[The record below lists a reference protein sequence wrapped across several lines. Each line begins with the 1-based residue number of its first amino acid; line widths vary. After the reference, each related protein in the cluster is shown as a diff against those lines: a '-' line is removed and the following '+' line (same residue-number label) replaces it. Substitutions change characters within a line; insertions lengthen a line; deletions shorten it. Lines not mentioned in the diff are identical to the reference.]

1 MAYPMFAIWLISR
14 TALLAFTWWVLTQ
27 GAYDSWQ
34 VGLPAILTAI
44 YIYYRLSPPKY
55 TRLSLGGLV
64 IYALCFLKLSITGGI
79 DVAWRTY
86 HPQLPLNPA
95 MIEYPLRLTSLAA
108 RNLFVC
114 TVSLLPGT
122 LSAELG
128 DNILF
133 VHVLDVGRPFKQ
145 ELKIIEDRVAA
156 VFQPQAQV
164 GKPEKR
170 TD

>member
-1 MAYPMFAIWLISR
+1 MAYPMVAIWLISR
-14 TALLAFTWWVLTQ
+14 TAILSCTWWVLTR
-27 GAYDSWQ
+27 GAHDSWQ
-34 VGLPAILTAI
+34 VGLPAILTAVFI
-44 YIYYRLSPPKY
+44 DYRLSPPKGN
-55 TRLSLGGLV
+55 RLSLGGFV
-64 IYALCFLKLSITGGI
+64 VYAFYFLKLSITGGI

-86 HPQLPLNPA
+86 HPRLPLNPK
-95 MIEYPLRLTSLAA
+95 MIAYPLKLTSLSA

>member
-1 MAYPMFAIWLISR
+1 MFAIWLISR
-14 TALLAFTWWVLTQ
+14 TAILAFTWWVLSQ

-44 YIYYRLSPPKY
+44 IIDYRLSPPKGN
-55 TRLSLGGLV
+55 RWSLGGSLV
-64 IYALCFLKLSITGGI
+64 YAFYFLKLSITGGI

-86 HPQLPLNPA
+86 HPRLPLNPA
-95 MIEYPLRLTSLAA
+95 IIEYPLRLTSLSA

-145 ELKIIEDRVAA
+145 ELKIIEDRVEA

>member
-1 MAYPMFAIWLISR
+1 MFAIWLISR
-14 TALLAFTWWVLTQ
+14 TAILAFTWWVLSQ

-44 YIYYRLSPPKY
+44 FIDYRLSPPKGN
-55 TRLSLGGLV
+55 RWSLGGSLV
-64 IYALCFLKLSITGGI
+64 YAFYFLKLSITGGI

-86 HPQLPLNPA
+86 HPRLPLNPA
-95 MIEYPLRLTSLAA
+95 IIEYPLRLTSLSA

-128 DNILF
+128 DKVLF

-164 GKPEKR
+164 KKPEKR
-170 TD
+170 TA

>member
-1 MAYPMFAIWLISR
+1 MFAIWLISR
-14 TALLAFTWWVLTQ
+14 TAILAFTWWVLSQ

-44 YIYYRLSPPKY
+44 IIDYRLSPPKGN
-55 TRLSLGGLV
+55 RWSLGGSLV
-64 IYALCFLKLSITGGI
+64 YAFYFLKLSIAGGI

-86 HPQLPLNPA
+86 HPRLPLNPA
-95 MIEYPLRLTSLAA
+95 IIEYPLRLTSLSA

-164 GKPEKR
+164 KKPEKR
-170 TD
+170 TA

>member
-1 MAYPMFAIWLISR
+1 MFAIWLISR
-14 TALLAFTWWVLTQ
+14 TAILAFTWWVLSQ

-44 YIYYRLSPPKY
+44 IIDYRLSPPKGN
-55 TRLSLGGLV
+55 RWSLGGSLV
-64 IYALCFLKLSITGGI
+64 YAFYFLKLSITGGI

-86 HPQLPLNPA
+86 HPRLPLNPA
-95 MIEYPLRLTSLAA
+95 IIEYPLRLTSLSA

-164 GKPEKR
+164 KKPEKR
-170 TD
+170 AA

>member
-1 MAYPMFAIWLISR
+1 MFAIWLISR
-14 TALLAFTWWVLTQ
+14 TAILAFTWWALTQ

-44 YIYYRLSPPKY
+44 CIDYRLSRPKGN
-55 TRLSLGGLV
+55 RWSLGGFLV
-64 IYALCFLKLSITGGI
+64 YALYFLKLSITGGI

-86 HPQLPLNPA
+86 HPRLPLNPA
-95 MIEYPLRLTSLAA
+95 MVEYPLRLTSLSA

-133 VHVLDVGRPFKQ
+133 VHVLDGGRPFKQ
-145 ELKIIEDRVAA
+145 ELKIIEERVEA

>member
-1 MAYPMFAIWLISR
+1 MFAIWLISR
-14 TALLAFTWWVLTQ
+14 SAILALTWWVLTQ

-44 YIYYRLSPPKY
+44 FIDYRLSPPKGN
-55 TRLSLGGLV
+55 RWSLGGFLV
-64 IYALCFLKLSITGGI
+64 YAFYFLKLSITGGI

-86 HPQLPLNPA
+86 HPRLPLNPA
-95 MIEYPLRLTSLAA
+95 MIEYPLRLTSLSA

-122 LSAELG
+122 LSAELR

-145 ELKIIEDRVAA
+145 ELKIIENRVEV
-156 VFQPQAQV
+156 VFQSQAQV
-164 GKPEKR
+164 GKLEKR